1 MNTGVPDGTRD
12 GPSLSAAAD
21 GSAVQHA
28 DGTTRRAQTPTDNR
42 RKFRRTPTHE
52 LLAKVAL
59 WVVCL
64 IPAAGLAFDAAR
76 GDLGVNPIETLT
88 HETGRAALLIL
99 IATLAVTP
107 LRRVTGQHWLIR
119 LRRPLGLFA
128 FFYALLHFAVYVV
141 LDQFFA
147 WDYIVEDILERPYIT
162 VGFTALVLLIPL
174 AITSTRG
181 WIRRLGRNWQRL
193 HLLIYPAAAL
203 ALLHFYWKLA
213 SKSDVSDALA
223 YGAVLAL
230 ILGARGLV
238 ALERRRRRQ
247 HRS

>member
-1 MNTGVPDGTRD
+1 MPDEVRD
-12 GPSLSAAAD
+12 GPSLSETAE
-21 GSAVQHA
+21 GTAVEHA
-28 DGTTRRAQTPTDNR
+28 DGTARRTRTLTGNR
-42 RKFRRTPTHE
+42 RRPRRTPIRE
-52 LLAKVAL
+52 LLAKIAL
-59 WVVCL
+59 WIVCL
-64 IPAAGLAFDAAR
+64 IPAGRLAFDAAT

-162 VGFTALVLLIPL
+162 VGFTALVLLVPL

-223 YGAVLAL
+223 YGAALAL

-238 ALERRRRRQ
+238 ALERRRRHPR
-247 HRS
+247 RS